1 MKSERRT
8 AAKAVRDPDV
18 LARAQGAFNV
28 VGGAW
33 PLVSMRSFEWVFG
46 PKQDR
51 WLEQTVAGLLISA
64 GWSQLRT
71 ENSPAGRLQ
80 ARRAASVPR
89 RHSWRST

>member
-51 WLEQTVAGLLISA
+51 WLEQTVAA
-64 GWSQLRT
+64 C
-71 ENSPAGRLQ
+71 
-80 ARRAASVPR
+80 
-89 RHSWRST
+89 